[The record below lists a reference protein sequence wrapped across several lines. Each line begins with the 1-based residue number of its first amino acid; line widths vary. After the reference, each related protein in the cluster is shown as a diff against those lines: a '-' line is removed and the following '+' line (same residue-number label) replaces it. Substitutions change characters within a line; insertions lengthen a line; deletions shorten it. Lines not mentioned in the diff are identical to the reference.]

1 MGDREFW
8 GYRRPDGSVGCRNHV
23 LVLAAMDSANPAV
36 RRISAMVPTV
46 HGVLTPYGRG
56 QYGADGQLTRRSLIG
71 LGANPNVAA
80 CVVVSLEPTSGDAL
94 ASAIAATGKPVEVVT
109 IQGSGDALK
118 ASYDGAVAAAALVR
132 RASRERREPVSF
144 AELRLGV
151 ECGASDTTSGIAA
164 NPALGWAADRL
175 IECGATVIMSETAEI
190 LGAEHV
196 LAARA
201 VTPEV
206 GDRLREI
213 VANVEAEAARRG
225 VDIRGANPVPD
236 NIRGG
241 ITTIEEKS
249 LGAILKGGSKPLRGV
264 LGYGERDIPPGGGLY
279 VMDTAA
285 PAVESLTGL
294 VAGGCQIIAFTTGV
308 GNNIGARI
316 SPVIKISGNPHTVRS
331 MSLSIDVDVSGV
343 TLGREGLDAAGSR
356 VVESIRDVAEGTL
369 TAAEVTDEQEIAIS
383 RIEPTV

>member
-1 MGDREFW
+1 MVDQRFW
-8 GYRRPDGSVGCRNHV
+8 GYPRPDGSVGCRNHV
-23 LVLAAMDSANPAV
+23 LVLAAMDSANPVV

-56 QYGADGQLTRRSLIG
+56 QYGADGRLTERALIG
-71 LGANPNVAA
+71 LGCNPNVAA
-80 CVVVSLEPTSGDAL
+80 CVIVSLEPTSGNTL
-94 ASAIAATGKPVEVVT
+94 GSAISATGKPVEVVT
-109 IQGSGDALK
+109 VQGSGDALR

-132 RASRERREPVSF
+132 EVSRQRRELVSF
-144 AELRLGV
+144 SNLRLGV
-151 ECGASDTTSGIAA
+151 ECGASDTTSGIAS
-164 NPALGWAADRL
+164 NPAVGWAADRF
-175 IECGATVIMSETAEI
+175 IECGATVFMSETAEI

-201 VTPEV
+201 ETPEV

-264 LGYGERDIPPGGGLY
+264 LSYAERDIAPGGGLY

-308 GNNIGARI
+308 GNNIGSRI
-316 SPVIKISGNPHTVRS
+316 SPVIKISGNPNTVRG
-331 MSLSIDVDVSGV
+331 MPLSIDVDVSGV
-343 TLGREGLDAAGSR
+343 TLGRESLDVAGGR
-356 VVESIRDVAEGTL
+356 VAGSIRDVAEGTL

-383 RIEPTV
+383 RIESTV